1 MSHGGLPSYGMIGT
15 KLGLFRETPVSQ
27 KETTMSTEQITA
39 LVTGANR
46 GLGRR
51 FAAQLVERG
60 AKVYAAAR
68 RPETIDL
75 PGVIPVQLDI
85 TDPDSVARAAAL
97 ASDVNVL
104 VNNAGVS
111 TGAQLLTGSM
121 DDVRQE
127 MDTHYFGTLSVTRA
141 FVPVIEANGGGSIL
155 NVLSVLSWAHV
166 PAFGAYS
173 AAKAA
178 GWAMT
183 DALRQ
188 ELAPRGIHVAALHV
202 GFMDTDMAGFV
213 PAEQKIDPS
222 TVAKLA
228 LDGLFAGEPEILA
241 DDLSRT
247 VKAQLSGS

>member
-1 MSHGGLPSYGMIGT
+1 
-15 KLGLFRETPVSQ
+15 
-27 KETTMSTEQITA
+27 MSTEQITA

-51 FAAQLVERG
+51 FADELVERG

-75 PGVIPVQLDI
+75 AGVIPVQLDI

-97 ASDVNVL
+97 AGDVNVL
-104 VNNAGVS
+104 INNAGVS
-111 TGAQLLTGSM
+111 TGAQLLSGSM

-127 MDTHYFGTLSVTRA
+127 IETHYFGTLSVTRA
-141 FVPVIEANGGGSIL
+141 FAPIIEANGGGSIL

-183 DALRQ
+183 DAVRQ
-188 ELAPRGIHVAALHV
+188 ELAPRGIHVASLHV
-202 GFMDTDMAGFV
+202 GYMDTDMAEHV
-213 PAEQKIDPS
+213 PADQKVDS
-222 TVAKLA
+222 SAVAKLA
-228 LDGLFAGEPEILA
+228 LDGLFAGAPEILA

-247 VKAQLSGS
+247 VKAQLSG